1 MSKTPTIYFIRHD
14 KYTKIGYTTD
24 IKGRIKEYNSQ
35 GNQIDLITTLP
46 VEDKEIDG
54 ILKSTLHD
62 LQYNVKLPNN
72 ASTEIYDLT
81 PKQIEALIKHL
92 TKYKTIT
99 KGDIIHLLNT
109 PEIFTRRFTIESF
122 LREFGLHYT
131 HFEHQRDKDQ
141 SHVSGIREYI
151 EKNYN
156 SHTFHLGTIYAVKV
170 GDKKYVIIDGMHR
183 IEAMRQIT
191 PNHPAIK
198 NTPVFI
204 EQNEALHNEA
214 DCIHAFQT
222 RNKNK
227 QIDGIFIKDSYMDDV
242 HNYIYQ
248 QLLTRYKTE
257 DPKGRTIKYYHISN
271 TVVNKNM
278 HHIIDLDYIKNFI
291 TKDQIYALKQHGYIT
306 NYEKQEILCLID
318 QINNMIL
325 DFIKSTYKDWETP
338 FDYRYVD
345 YDLEDE
351 TKIVDFAISISCKK
365 YARSTLR
372 KVWKSMFESEQERL
386 NTLRVWVAKK
396 SQPNMQKFAYP
407 PCVLGLLP
415 KGENIR
421 LIYQNLSEYWKNY
434 EQQNELSGDQLNE
447 QEEGKE

>member
-14 KYTKIGYTTD
+14 KYTKIDYTTD
-24 IKGRIKEYNSQ
+24 IKGRIKDYNSQ
-35 GNQIDLITTLP
+35 GNQIDLIIALP

-54 ILKSTLHD
+54 ILKSTLYE

-81 PKQIEALIKHL
+81 PKQVNALIEHL
-92 TKYKTIT
+92 TKYKTIA
-99 KGDIIHLLNT
+99 KSDIIRLLNT

-141 SHVSGIREYI
+141 SHVSNIREYI
-151 EKNYN
+151 EKNYL
-156 SHTFHLGTIYAVKV
+156 SHTFHLGAIYAVKV
-170 GDKKYVIIDGMHR
+170 ADKKYVIIDGMHR

-198 NTPVFI
+198 NTLIFV

-227 QIDGIFIKDSYMDDV
+227 QIDGIFIKDSYMDDM

-248 QLLTRYKTE
+248 QLLARYKTE
-257 DPKGRTIKYYHISN
+257 DAKGRTVKYYHISN

-278 HHIIDLDYIKNFI
+278 HHIIDLDYIKKFI
-291 TKDQIYALKQHGYIT
+291 TKDQIYALKQHGYIA
-306 NYEKQEILCLID
+306 NYEKQDILCLVD

-325 DFIKSTYKDWETP
+325 DFIKSTYDDWETP

-365 YARSTLR
+365 YARSTIR
-372 KVWKSMFESEQERL
+372 KVWKAIFESEQERL
-386 NTLRVWVAKK
+386 NTLRAWVAKK
-396 SQPNMQKFAYP
+396 SQINMQKFGYP

-421 LIYQNLSEYWKNY
+421 LIYQNLSEYWKQY
-434 EQQNELSGDQLNE
+434 EEQNDQQNKSPNE